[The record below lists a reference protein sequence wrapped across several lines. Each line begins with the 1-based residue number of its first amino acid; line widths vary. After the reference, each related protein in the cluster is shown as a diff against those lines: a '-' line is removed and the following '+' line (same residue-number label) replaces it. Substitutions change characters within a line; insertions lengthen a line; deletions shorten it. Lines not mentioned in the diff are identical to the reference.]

1 MKTLWFRASCFCL
14 LWLIGAAPASAQ
26 HRRDP
31 FTQPEIDQIRDTS
44 WEPQLRLALY
54 VKFARARL
62 VGMEQMRNDPKTKD
76 RAQQTHDDLDDF
88 LLIYDEL
95 NDNID
100 TYVDRKNDIRKPL
113 KVIIDADT
121 EFQAKLRALKDAA
134 DAPPEEAKQ
143 YEFILSNAFDTV
155 DRSARRSPQAFSP
168 DQEEAAKHKK
178 KTGGGAIGKPVG
190 VKGLVRIWS
199 DVFLGLRANLGSLCV
214 RDCSTSSMKNTGSC
228 VPRLRCLN

>member
-1 MKTLWFRASCFCL
+1 MKISWWRTSACFCL
-14 LWLIGAAPASAQ
+14 LCLIAVEPARAQ

-44 WEPQLRLALY
+44 WEPQLRLGLY

-62 VGMEQMRNDPKTKD
+62 VSMEEMRNDRKTKD
-76 RAQQTHDDLDDF
+76 RAQQTHDRLDDF

-121 EFQAKLRALKDAA
+121 EFQAKLRALKDAP
-134 DAPPEEAKQ
+134 DIPPQEAKQ
-143 YEFILSNAFDTV
+143 YEFILSDALDTL
-155 DRSARRSPQAFSP
+155 DTSAEDHRQLLS
-168 DQEEAAKHKK
+168 DQEEAAKHRKK
-178 KTGGGAIGKPVG
+178 PDAVQ
-190 VKGLVRIWS
+190 S
-199 DVFLGLRANLGSLCV
+199 GS
-214 RDCSTSSMKNTGSC
+214 RSNE
-228 VPRLRCLN
+228 

>member
-1 MKTLWFRASCFCL
+1 MKGLRMRASAGVCL
-14 LWLIGAAPASAQ
+14 LGLMAAGALAQ

-44 WEPQLRLALY
+44 WEPQLRLGLY

-62 VGMEQMRNDPKTKD
+62 VGLEQMRSDPKTKD
-76 RAQQTHDDLDDF
+76 RAQQTHDRLDDF

-100 TYVDRKNDIRKPL
+100 TYVDRKDDIRKPL

-121 EFQAKLRALKDAA
+121 EFQAKLLALRDAA
-134 DAPPEEAKQ
+134 GVPPEEAKQ
-143 YEFILSNAFDTV
+143 YEFILSSALDTL
-155 DRSARRSPQAFSP
+155 DSSANDHRQLLS

-178 KTGGGAIGKPVG
+178 KTDAGQ
-190 VKGLVRIWS
+190 S
-199 DVFLGLRANLGSLCV
+199 GS
-214 RDCSTSSMKNTGSC
+214 RSE
-228 VPRLRCLN
+228 